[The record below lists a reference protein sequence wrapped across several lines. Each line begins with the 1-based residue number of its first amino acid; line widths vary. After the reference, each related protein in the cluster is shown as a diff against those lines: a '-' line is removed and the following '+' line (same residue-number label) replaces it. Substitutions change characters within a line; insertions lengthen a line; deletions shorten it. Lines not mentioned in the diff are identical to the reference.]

1 MKMAAAL
8 LAVVAALL
16 LAAAGCELK
25 VPLGVDPQS
34 DAAFVDAA
42 DGGTGR

>member
-1 MKMAAAL
+1 MKLAL

-16 LAAAGCELK
+16 LAAASCEIK

-42 DGGTGR
+42 DGGAGD